1 MSDAA
6 VRGPTIGAK
15 DLDEGEFLHL
25 ALHAMQAGHHD
36 EAISLL
42 RRLVAAFPANANA
55 HYLLGAEHAQI
66 GLYDRAFK
74 DFGQALRVQ
83 PQLAAARFQLGLLHL
98 TCGQMSDAEA
108 VWSPLDELPADDP
121 WRMFKS
127 ALVHLAH
134 DELRACAQG
143 LRAGID
149 CNRGNP
155 ALNQDMERLLADIE
169 RRIGA
174 GPVATGGAVAP
185 LINLP
190 LSSGGM
196 VLKAYDQNKDGG
208 ASD

>member
-6 VRGPTIGAK
+6 VTGQTIGAK
-15 DLDEGEFLHL
+15 DLDEAEFLHL
-25 ALHAMQAGHHD
+25 ALHAMQSGHHD

-42 RRLVAAFPANANA
+42 RRLVAAFPTNANA

-98 TCGQMSDAEA
+98 TCGQMSEAEA
-108 VWSPLDELPADDP
+108 VWSPLDELGADDP

-127 ALVHLAH
+127 ALVHLAR
-134 DELRACAQG
+134 DELKECARG

-149 CNRGNP
+149 RNRGNP
-155 ALNQDMERLLADIE
+155 ALNQDMGCLLADIE

-174 GPVATGGAVAP
+174 GSVATGGAAAP
-185 LINLP
+185 LMNLP
-190 LSSGGM
+190 VSSGGM